1 LTQFAHEK
9 KNAPFGRFS
18 LFDLLPFVALALFLV
33 GWLNTTH
40 VAPWVSWHAELPFFF
55 VILLL
60 GWIGVVSLSRRT
72 PTSRLPIPALIWPL
86 VGLFFIA
93 LIQYAVG
100 TLFFLGDFFVFA
112 FYLALCAISI
122 LLGFALTGTQFEQS
136 SSMPWI
142 RLRLSYAEWLA
153 FSVLFGGLAS
163 TLVALGQVLEVWQSS
178 SWVLPIPDTRRPGG
192 NLGQPNHLATL
203 IVMAIG
209 SAMFLQAVKR
219 LGNTV
224 TMLLM
229 VLLAG
234 CLAVTES
241 RTGALSLFSLMGWWW
256 WKQSE
261 VAPRISR
268 WWAAT
273 VTALFVTM
281 FLLWPAAL
289 GYIRFEA
296 GTLTARL
303 GEGAS
308 REGRMDVWPQLIEAA
323 LLRPWWGWGAR
334 QTSEAHNAV
343 AHLYPNSM
351 PFSYGHNLWLDLVI
365 WFGFPIAGLLIV
377 AGAIWLWRRT
387 GATQSPVSWY
397 GFAIALPLLVHSMFE
412 FPHAYAYLL
421 VPAMLG
427 LGAVEKELGG
437 SLPFQLGVRPAAG
450 ALLITSVLTAWSV
463 VEYFQ
468 VEEDFRVARFELL
481 RIGHTPTEYNQPK
494 VRLLTQ
500 LGALTSAA
508 RIDPMPSMTPEQM
521 LILKKVALHY
531 PWTGT
536 QYRYAM
542 ALALNGNP
550 DEANRQLEVIR
561 SQYGESTYLKLLAEI
576 QKQQHLF
583 KTSAPNVLP
592 RLP

>member
-1 LTQFAHEK
+1 MTQFGPEK
-9 KNAPFGRFS
+9 KDAPMGRFS
-18 LFDLLPFVALALFLV
+18 LFNLLPSITLVFFLA

-40 VAPWVSWHAELPFFF
+40 VAPWVSWHAEVPFFF
-55 VILLL
+55 VILSM
-60 GWIGVVSLSRRT
+60 GWIGVVRLSRQAS
-72 PTSRLPIPALIWPL
+72 TSRLPIPALIWPF
-86 VGLFFIA
+86 VGLLFIA

-100 TLFFLGDFFVFA
+100 TLFFLGDFFVFV
-112 FYLALCAISI
+112 FYLALCSISI
-122 LLGFALTGTQFEQS
+122 LLGFALTGPEFEPNS
-136 SSMPWI
+136 SKPW
-142 RLRLSYAEWLA
+142 LSYAEWLA
-153 FSVLFGGLAS
+153 VSVLFGGLAS

-203 IVMAIG
+203 IVMAIA

-229 VLLAG
+229 ILLAG

-261 VAPRISR
+261 VAQRVSR
-268 WWAAT
+268 LWAAA
-273 VTALFVTM
+273 VAAIFVAM
-281 FLLWPAAL
+281 FLLWPSAL

-303 GEGAS
+303 GSGGS

-323 LLRPWWGWGAR
+323 LQRPWWGWGAR
-334 QTSEAHNAV
+334 QTSEAHNGV
-343 AHLYPNSM
+343 AHLYPYSM

-365 WFGFPIAGLLIV
+365 WFGFPIAGLLTV
-377 AGAIWLWRRT
+377 ASAIWLWRRT

-397 GFAIALPLLVHSMFE
+397 GFAIAVPLFVHSMFE

-437 SLPFQLGVRPAAG
+437 GRLFQLGVKPAVG
-450 ALLITSVLTAWSV
+450 ALLVTSILTAWSV

-468 VEEDFRVARFELL
+468 IEEDFRVARFELL
-481 RIGHTPTEYNQPK
+481 RIGHTPTEYTQPE
-494 VRLLTQ
+494 VHLLTQ

-508 RIDPMPSMTPEQM
+508 RIDPKPDMAPEHM

-542 ALALNGNP
+542 ALALNGNS
-550 DEANRQLEVIR
+550 DEANRQLQVIR
-561 SQYGESTYLKLLAEI
+561 SQYGEETYVRLLAEI
-576 QKQQHLF
+576 QKKQLLLNTNESSVLRHL
-583 KTSAPNVLP
+583 P
-592 RLP
+592 

>member
-1 LTQFAHEK
+1 MTQLAPEK
-9 KNAPFGRFS
+9 KNAPVGRFS
-18 LFDLLPFVALALFLV
+18 SFNLLPCVTLVFFLV

-40 VAPWVSWHAELPFFF
+40 VAPWVSWHAEVPFFF
-55 VILLL
+55 VILLM
-60 GWIGVVSLSRRT
+60 GWVGVLRLSRRT

-86 VGLFFIA
+86 VGLLFIA

-112 FYLALCAISI
+112 FYLTLCSISI
-122 LLGFALTGTQFEQS
+122 FLGFALTGPQFEQS
-136 SSMPWI
+136 SSKPW
-142 RLRLSYAEWLA
+142 LSYAEWLA

-163 TLVALGQVLEVWQSS
+163 TLVALIQVFEVWQSS
-178 SWVLPIPDTRRPGG
+178 PWVLPIPDSRRPGG

-203 IVMAIG
+203 IVMAMA

-261 VAPRISR
+261 VAQRVSR
-268 WWAAT
+268 WSAAT
-273 VTALFVTM
+273 IAAFFVTM

-296 GTLTARL
+296 GALTARL
-303 GEGAS
+303 GSGDS

-323 LLRPWWGWGAR
+323 LQRPWWGWGAR
-334 QTSEAHNAV
+334 QTSEAHNGV
-343 AHLYPNSM
+343 AHLYPYSM

-365 WFGFPIAGLLIV
+365 WFGFPIAGLLTA

-387 GATQSPVSWY
+387 RAIQSPVSWY

-437 SLPFQLGVRPAAG
+437 GTPFQLGVRPAAV
-450 ALLITSVLTAWSV
+450 ALLVTSVLTTWSV

-481 RIGHTPTEYNQPK
+481 RIGHTPTEYTQPK
-494 VRLLTQ
+494 LRLLTQ

-508 RIDPMPSMTPEQM
+508 RIDPKPDMAAEQM

-536 QYRYAM
+536 QYRYAT
-542 ALALNGNP
+542 ALALNGNS
-550 DEANRQLEVIR
+550 DEAARQLQVIR
-561 SQYGESTYLKLLAEI
+561 SQYGEAMYLKLLAEI
-576 QKQQHLF
+576 QKKQLVFNTHV
-583 KTSAPNVLP
+583 PDVL
-592 RLP
+592 LQSH